1 VRKRTGA
8 SDSDH
13 TCDFFVSGW
22 MQSDATVGSSIAAT
36 SSAVAADFQT
46 AHDNVEMA
54 IPLDLA
60 FQAVKQIALE
70 LGNASAS
77 KASHM
82 DVIALWASLVKVLL
96 PLQMHQIEFVN

>member
-1 VRKRTGA
+1 VQVIRITYVI
-8 SDSDH
+8 
-13 TCDFFVSGW
+13 FFVSEW

-36 SSAVAADFQT
+36 SSAVAADFQ
-46 AHDNVEMA
+46 AAYHNMEMA
-54 IPLDLA
+54 VPLDLA

-82 DVIALWASLVKVLL
+82 DVVALRPSLVKVLL
-96 PLQMHQIEFVN
+96 ALQMHQIEFIN